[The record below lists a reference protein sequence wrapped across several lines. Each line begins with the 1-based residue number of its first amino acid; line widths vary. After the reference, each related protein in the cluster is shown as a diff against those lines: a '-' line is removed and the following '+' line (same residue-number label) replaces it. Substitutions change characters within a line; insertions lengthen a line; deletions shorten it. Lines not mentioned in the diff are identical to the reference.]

1 MLCLPNHTKL
11 SQVQSD
17 ATNYAS
23 GAVLIQ
29 EGHPVTFENLDLNET
44 EQHYN
49 VQEKEMIA
57 IVHCLPTQRHYL
69 IGPWFVVKTN
79 SISNNY
85 FQSQKKISAK
95 QARWQDFLAEFDF
108 VLEHKSRRANIVV
121 DALSQN
127 VELAALKVQ
136 EVENITCC
144 MSDFLDH
151 I

>member
-1 MLCLPNHTKL
+1 M
-11 SQVQSD
+11 
-17 ATNYAS
+17 
-23 GAVLIQ
+23 
-29 EGHPVTFENLDLNET
+29 
-44 EQHYN
+44 
-49 VQEKEMIA
+49 
-57 IVHCLPTQRHYL
+57 
-69 IGPWFVVKTN
+69 KTN

-85 FQSQKKISAK
+85 FQSEKKISAK